1 MTALGAIAPAKLAVS
16 PDGEVLSSQ
25 QGTMARDEDSEA
37 LHDTGSAAV
46 VLMAALHQIA
56 ADAGQI
62 RHAFAQSGAPM
73 AVADVL
79 KALRSLDLKTSLA
92 RSSFK
97 KLSGTPLPALAVTV
111 DGEFFVVAKVA
122 RAQVAAGGSAHEKD
136 GDKVLLQDPLA
147 SAPIVMSRADFEK
160 IWSGQLILVTRRA
173 GATLSEF
180 RFGLGWF
187 AKSLGHYKKIM
198 GEVLMASFFIQIFA
212 LVSPLF
218 FQVVIDKVLVHRGL
232 TTLDVLII
240 GIVTLGVFDVLL
252 NGLRSY
258 VMAHTTNRID
268 VTLGA
273 RLFDHLLGLPMGYFQ
288 SRPAGQSVARV
299 RELENIRNFLTSS
312 ALTLTLDLFF
322 TTVFLAVMWYYS
334 PLMTMIVMASLPLY
348 AGISVIVSPI
358 LRNRL
363 EEQFQRGATNQS
375 FLVETVTGV
384 ETVKAMA
391 VEPQLQRRW
400 EEQLAAY
407 VTAGFR
413 ARVAGLWGSQS
424 ITLVNKLTMAFL
436 LYFGAKAVLAGDI
449 TIGMLIAF
457 NMLAGQVSQPVLRL
471 AQLWQDFQ
479 QARISVSRLG
489 DILNTPREAKAG
501 PGKSALPAIEGRITL
516 ENVSFRYSPD
526 GQKILDGLNMEIRPG
541 ECVGIM
547 GESGCGKST
556 ITKLIQRLYLPESGR
571 VLIDGVDIAHID
583 PAWLRRQIG
592 VVLQDNILFNR
603 SIRENISLV
612 DPAMPMERVMEA
624 AKLAGA
630 HEFISRLSHGY
641 DTIVEERGS
650 SLSGGQ
656 RQRIAIARALVN
668 NPKILIFDEATSALD
683 PETEAVIQQN
693 MKRIIEGRT
702 TVIIAHRE
710 TAVRECGRV
719 VTMGN
724 AENVQ

>member
-1 MTALGAIAPAKLAVS
+1 MTALGAIAPVKRAVS

-25 QGTMARDEDSEA
+25 QGTIARDEDSEA

-79 KALRSLDLKTSLA
+79 KALRSLDLKASLA

-122 RAQVAAGGSAHEKD
+122 RAQVAAGGSAQEKD

-147 SAPIVMSRADFEK
+147 SAPIVISRADFEE

-334 PLMTMIVMASLPLY
+334 PLLTMIVMASLPLY

-501 PGKSALPAIEGRITL
+501 PGKSALPAIEGKITL

>member
-1 MTALGAIAPAKLAVS
+1 
-16 PDGEVLSSQ
+16 
-25 QGTMARDEDSEA
+25 MARDEDSEA

-79 KALRSLDLKTSLA
+79 KALRSLDLKASLA

-322 TTVFLAVMWYYS
+322 TSVFLAVMWYYS
-334 PLMTMIVMASLPLY
+334 PLLTMIVMASLPLY

-400 EEQLAAY
+400 EEQLAA
-407 VTAGFR
+407 
-413 ARVAGLWGSQS
+413 
-424 ITLVNKLTMAFL
+424 
-436 LYFGAKAVLAGDI
+436 
-449 TIGMLIAF
+449 
-457 NMLAGQVSQPVLRL
+457 
-471 AQLWQDFQ
+471 
-479 QARISVSRLG
+479 
-489 DILNTPREAKAG
+489 
-501 PGKSALPAIEGRITL
+501 
-516 ENVSFRYSPD
+516 
-526 GQKILDGLNMEIRPG
+526 
-541 ECVGIM
+541 
-547 GESGCGKST
+547 
-556 ITKLIQRLYLPESGR
+556 
-571 VLIDGVDIAHID
+571 
-583 PAWLRRQIG
+583 
-592 VVLQDNILFNR
+592 
-603 SIRENISLV
+603 
-612 DPAMPMERVMEA
+612 
-624 AKLAGA
+624 
-630 HEFISRLSHGY
+630 
-641 DTIVEERGS
+641 
-650 SLSGGQ
+650 
-656 RQRIAIARALVN
+656 
-668 NPKILIFDEATSALD
+668 
-683 PETEAVIQQN
+683 
-693 MKRIIEGRT
+693 
-702 TVIIAHRE
+702 
-710 TAVRECGRV
+710 
-719 VTMGN
+719 
-724 AENVQ
+724 